1 MQREY
6 RILCRMQRSRSV
18 HFRILRKSV
27 CCSEVQAEPFRL
39 SVQLQEQA
47 ELLQQA
53 LAELLQREQAE
64 RLPEYRISCRMQ
76 RSRSVHFRILRRS
89 VYCSEVQAEP
99 LRVSVQLR
107 VRAELLQREQA
118 RERQISCCSFP

>member
-18 HFRILRKSV
+18 HFRILRRSV

-39 SVQLQEQA
+39 SVQLRVRA

-53 LAELLQREQAE
+53 SAELLQREQLCLLFRQVLLQPQVRLREQAE
-64 RLPEYRISCRMQ
+64 RLPEYRISCRSEE
-76 RSRSVHFRILRRS
+76 RRLVNERRLRKTPYHS
-89 VYCSEVQAEP
+89 KEQTK
-99 LRVSVQLR
+99 QLK
-107 VRAELLQREQA
+107 
-118 RERQISCCSFP
+118 